1 MIRFIWNMTLFIWG
15 CLFFWLGSSI
25 LFSMV
30 KHSLDKKRW
39 SPIKKK
45 SDRRPMHEKGEN
57 ETPEVD

>member
-1 MIRFIWNMTLFIWG
+1 MIRFIWNMTLLIWG

-57 ETPEVD
+57 ETPDVD